1 MFEKKEK
8 RFKVKFEESFGLGGV
23 QIIVDTATGVN
34 YVLTVGTGISGL
46 TPLLD
51 EYGNVVIDSRY

>member
-8 RFKVKFEESFGLGGV
+8 RFKVKFEESFGLGAI
-23 QIIVDTATGVN
+23 QILVDTATGVN
-34 YVLTVGTGISGL
+34 YLLTLGSGMNGL

-51 EYGNVVIDSRY
+51 ENGDVVVDSRF